1 MGYQF
6 GICEWSLPGLR
17 PSGDPSG
24 RRGGLYGHPAG
35 RGRAGR
41 AMGFPLTHPRV
52 QAAILEAAEE
62 SGVCLHSLNLGALL
76 SEGTL
81 NESPPAAG
89 APPPGR
95 AFAGGSLPAGRW
107 GSL

>member
-6 GICEWSLPGLR
+6 GICEWSLPV
-17 PSGDPSG
+17 SGPLAI
-24 RRGGLYGHPAG
+24 RLAG
-35 RGRAGR
+35 EAGFTGIQLGEAGGR

-76 SEGTL
+76 SEGP
-81 NESPPAAG
+81 SRRAPPAP

-95 AFAGGSLPAGRW
+95 AFAGDLCLPGAGASL
-107 GSL
+107 